1 MPIRMHIFIINNNMI
16 VLSPKYIYIVFFVHA
31 LVFLCFFL
39 LIFYSFYD
47 IINIMIVSKVAI
59 YRRHWFMKSDQGGN
73 KMDMTSSLPKKKF
86 MVIESEDSR
95 IYLLGKRLFD
105 IVASIIAI
113 ILLSPVFIVTA
124 IAVKIEDGGPAFFT
138 QIRVGKDGRL
148 FRMFKFRSMCR
159 NAEDMVVDL
168 KHKNEADGPVFKI
181 EADPRVTKVGAF
193 IRKYSVDEL
202 PQLINI
208 LRGDMSIVGPRPPL
222 ECEVEQ
228 YNWFEKQRLRVKPG
242 LTCYWQCSGRSDI
255 GFDEWVKMDLKYI
268 KERNFRTDML
278 IILKTIPAVF
288 SAKGA
293 Y

>member
-1 MPIRMHIFIINNNMI
+1 
-16 VLSPKYIYIVFFVHA
+16 
-31 LVFLCFFL
+31 
-39 LIFYSFYD
+39 
-47 IINIMIVSKVAI
+47 
-59 YRRHWFMKSDQGGN
+59 MKSDQGGN

-86 MVIESEDSR
+86 MVVESDDSR
-95 IYLLGKRLFD
+95 LYLLGKRLFD
-105 IVASIIAI
+105 IAASIFALVI
-113 ILLSPVFIVTA
+113 LSPVFIVTA
-124 IAVKIEDGGPAFFT
+124 IVVKIEDGGPAFFT
-138 QIRVGKDGRL
+138 QTRVGKDGRL
-148 FRMFKFRSMCR
+148 FRMFKFRSMCL
-159 NAEDMVVDL
+159 NAEDMVIDL

-181 EADPRVTKVGAF
+181 EDDPRVTKVGAF

-228 YNWFEKQRLRVKPG
+228 YNWFEKQRLLVKPG

-268 KERNFRTDML
+268 KERNSRTDML

-288 SAKGA
+288 AAKGA